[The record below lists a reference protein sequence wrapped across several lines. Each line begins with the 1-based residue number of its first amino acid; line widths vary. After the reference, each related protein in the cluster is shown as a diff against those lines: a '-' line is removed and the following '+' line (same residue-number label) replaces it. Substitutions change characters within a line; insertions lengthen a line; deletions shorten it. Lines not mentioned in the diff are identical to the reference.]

1 MIIKYSKED
10 KSYYLCDLG
19 DGSGTF
25 VRLDIPIVIIR
36 NRKQHILTSYYIID
50 FETWIYYFFW

>member
-1 MIIKYSKED
+1 MIIKYNIED

-25 VRLDIPIVIIR
+25 VRLDIPIVSTDLIR
-36 NRKQHILTSYYIID
+36 ITLKLLDEPQVLL
-50 FETWIYYFFW
+50 